1 MQGSGTTWR
10 SLAILLA
17 ASINSASAQRPT
29 SPPDSATLTSLES
42 VYGALEASPRVR
54 AADARADAAEARIA
68 SASRPPDPQLQLGFM
83 NRSLPGLGLSD
94 PLGMTQLQLMQM
106 IPFPGKLGIAS
117 GVALAQSEVQ
127 LARAV
132 DVRWDVRARA
142 AMAYYEIAMLDRSL
156 VVAAE
161 TQRLVRNLAETSRSM
176 YGVGAGRQAD
186 VLRSQVEIG
195 RMDEEI
201 ERMRVERESAVARL
215 NAILDRDATSPVGA
229 TAFPAFPERLPPV
242 DSLVEEAQRSRP
254 MVRAGEAEVRAA
266 ASSVRLAR
274 REIWPDLQVGVQYG
288 QRPMDGGTDRMASLM
303 LGINLP
309 VFARSRQFAMRREA
323 EAMHLMATADLA
335 EMRADTRGRVG
346 QLYAA
351 VERSRRLSTLYR
363 TTIIPQSEAATASAM
378 SAYRV
383 GGIDFMTL
391 LDNQMTTNRY
401 RQATYVLEAERGQA
415 LAELEMLLGRQLFD
429 SATTAPERGF
439 P

>member
-1 MQGSGTTWR
+1 MQCSGTTWT
-10 SLAILLA
+10 SLALLLA
-17 ASINSASAQRPT
+17 ASISSAAAQRPT
-29 SPPDSATLTSLES
+29 SAPDTAALTSLES
-42 VYGALEASPRVR
+42 VYRALQASPRVR

-68 SASRPPDPQLQLGFM
+68 SVSRPPDPQLQLGFM

-106 IPFPGKLGIAS
+106 IPFPGKLGLAS
-117 GVALAQSEVQ
+117 GVAQAQSDAQ
-127 LARAV
+127 RALAT

-142 AMAYYEIAMLDRSL
+142 AMAYYEIAMLDRTL

-186 VLRSQVEIG
+186 VLRAQVEVA

-201 ERMRVERESAVARL
+201 VRMRVERESAVARL
-215 NAILDRDATSPVGA
+215 NALLDRNAARPVEA
-229 TAFPAFPERLPPV
+229 TAMPIFPEHLPPLER
-242 DSLVEEAQRSRP
+242 LVEEAQQSRP
-254 MVRAGEAEVRAA
+254 MVKAGEAEVRAA
-266 ASSVRLAR
+266 ASAVRLAR

-323 EAMHLMATADLA
+323 EAMHLMATADLD

-351 VERSRRLSTLYR
+351 VERSRRLSALYR

-401 RQATYVLEAERGQA
+401 RQATYLLEAEHGQA
-415 LAELEMLLGRQLFD
+415 LAELEMLLGRPLFD
-429 SATTAPERGF
+429 PASTAIERGS